1 MPSLSK
7 PRRLAAAAA
16 VAAAA
21 ATAYSVLVEPRWLQR
36 TWTRV
41 GVADL
46 HPGLRG
52 FRIALLTD
60 LHLGGGTTR
69 GTVRRACRMAM
80 AARPHLVALT
90 GDLASE
96 GARARRLGELTA
108 ELSALSAPC
117 GVFAVPGNHDHRL
130 GIDAWRRVVRSLD
143 EVTDLTNRAV
153 FVEVGEA
160 MLCVAGVDD
169 LDEGSPDLSAAIPAE
184 ARRDFTL
191 LLAHNPDQAERARRS
206 CDGIDLVVSGH
217 THGGQIRL
225 PWLGALRNP
234 AARDHLYDQGL
245 LRRPWTQVYVSRG
258 VGTVHVPMRFL
269 CRPEVAI
276 LELVAGDPGAAPGE
290 AQPPGLTG

>member
-1 MPSLSK
+1 L
-7 PRRLAAAAA
+7 

-21 ATAYSVLVEPRWLQR
+21 AGAAAAAAYALLLEPRWLQR

-41 GVADL
+41 EVADL
-46 HPGLRG
+46 HPSLRG
-52 FRIALLTD
+52 MRIALLTD

-80 AARPHLVALT
+80 EARPHLVALT

-96 GARARRLGELTA
+96 GALASRLRQLTRELA
-108 ELSALSAPC
+108 SLSAPL

-130 GIDAWRRVVRSLD
+130 GIEFWRQVVRSL
-143 EVTDLTNRAV
+143 EGVTDLTNRAV
-153 FVEVGEA
+153 FLEVGEA
-160 MLCVAGVDD
+160 SLCVAGVDD

-225 PWLGALRNP
+225 PWLGAVRNP

-258 VGTVHVPMRFL
+258 VGTVHVPVRFL

-276 LELVAGDPGAAPGE
+276 LELVAG
-290 AQPPGLTG
+290 